1 MEPRPPTWT
10 VKRTMRLLVTGAAGQ
25 LGSAIAARFLA
36 AGHEVVPLTR
46 DDLDVAVHDE
56 VMEAVADHRP
66 DVVVNCTAYNDVDG
80 AEAQHAAALDVNAF
94 AVRSLAR
101 AAQTFG
107 VTLVHYSTDFV
118 FDGAATA
125 PYLETDRAR
134 PQSVYGCSKLL
145 GEWFAQDAA
154 RHYVLRVESLFGG
167 PAARS
172 SIDRILDAQLEGREA
187 PVFVD
192 RHVSPTF
199 VEDAVLATARLLD
212 REAPPG
218 LYHCVNSGYATWHA
232 VAEEI
237 ARQAGVTPRLKPV
250 KVEEVKLRAARPQF
264 AALSNEKLRQAG
276 IDMPAWQD
284 AIGRYVRQRAARGPR
299 QS

>member
-1 MEPRPPTWT
+1 
-10 VKRTMRLLVTGAAGQ
+10 MRLLVTGAAGQ
-25 LGSAIAARFLA
+25 LGSAITARFGER
-36 AGHEVVPLTR
+36 GHEVVALGR
-46 DDLDVAVHDE
+46 GDLDVTAHDA

-66 DVVVNCTAYNDVDG
+66 DVIVNCTAYNDVDG
-80 AEAQHAAALDVNAF
+80 AERAHAAALDVNAF

-101 AAQTFG
+101 AAGIFG
-107 VTLVHYSTDFV
+107 AVLVHYSTDFV
-118 FDGAATA
+118 FDGEASE
-125 PYLETDRAR
+125 PYRETDRAR
-134 PQSVYGCSKLL
+134 PQSVYGSSKLL

-172 SIDRILDAQLEGREA
+172 SIDRIIDAQLEGREA

-192 RHVSPTF
+192 RYVSPTY
-199 VEDAVLATARLLD
+199 VEDAVTATERLL
-212 REAPPG
+212 ELPAPPG
-218 LYHCVNSGYATWHA
+218 LYHCVNSGHATWHA

-237 ARQAGVTPRLKPV
+237 ARQAGVTPRLRPV
-250 KVEEVKLRAARPQF
+250 KVDEVKLRAPRPRF

-276 IDMPAWQD
+276 AGMPAWQD
-284 AIGRYVRQRAARGPR
+284 AVGRYLRLRDSRGPR